1 MPEAVPLASAPA
13 CSAGNDVELGEEAC
27 SVCLAVMCGEEKV
40 LHLCCGHTFHCSCI
54 SSWLLHQQASAKETS
69 CPVCR
74 GAAYPREC
82 CENAWTELDLKL
94 QPRADKEPTSE
105 ELVRRASASNR
116 SGPRLYLL
124 VLMACVAIV
133 VLLSGSSI
141 GEYIQQMD
149 GSGSSPEDVDD
160 TGWPHR
166 VRTVYGGRTEHNT
179 DGAGAEEWQ
188 LMGNSHG

>member
-1 MPEAVPLASAPA
+1 MPEAVPLASAPAA

-74 GAAYPREC
+74 GAAHPREC
-82 CENAWTELDLKL
+82 CDNAWTELDLKS
-94 QPRADKEPTSE
+94 QPRANNEPTSE
-105 ELVRRASASNR
+105 QLLRRASARNR
-116 SGPRLYLL
+116 SGVRLYLL

-133 VLLSGSSI
+133 MLLGGESS
-141 GEYIQQMD
+141 QQMD
-149 GSGSSPEDVDD
+149 GSSSSSEDVHD

-179 DGAGAEEWQ
+179 DAAGVEEWQ
-188 LMGNSHG
+188 LMGNSYG